1 MDMISEYVDGKKS
14 ARITTYN
21 VWQLMRI
28 NKESPKAAVLVRQE
42 EKPRFIV
49 AKMHRQLIDLRTT
62 KAKQLLQRIMY
73 DLNNAIEQMEKMVEA
88 FWNTISISTM
98 LINQFKNIISASERG
113 IRYHDKMLDY
123 SNKAMSI
130 DLRISHNNQNN

>member
-1 MDMISEYVDGKKS
+1 MISEYVACQKS
-14 ARITTYN
+14 ARIVTYN
-21 VWQLMRI
+21 MWKLMQKI
-28 NKESPKAAVLVRQE
+28 QESPKAAVLVVQG
-42 EKPRFIV
+42 EKPRFLV
-49 AKMHRQLIDLRTT
+49 AKMHHQLIDLRTT

-113 IRYHDKMLDY
+113 IRFHDKMLDY
-123 SNKAMSI
+123 SNKAMSV
-130 DLRISHNNQNN
+130 DMRISHNNLNN